1 MSRNDLLVVLTRRN
15 VARRTMKVIDV
26 AEVLEHWHAG
36 KKMVELSSSLGID
49 PKTVRKYVAPA
60 VAAGSCPVDR
70 P

>member
-1 MSRNDLLVVLTRRN
+1 
-15 VARRTMKVIDV
+15 MKVIDV